1 MIRVE
6 DLEVVYPN
14 GTRGLAPTNLIF
26 QSGVF
31 TVFLGASGAGKSTLL
46 RALNGLVTPT
56 RGRVLI
62 DESGHSPATA
72 ISELTGATP
81 AWCSSSTN

>member
-14 GTRGLAPTNLIF
+14 GARGLAPTNLIF

-46 RALNGLVTPT
+46 RLLLGFEAP
-56 RGRVLI
+56 
-62 DESGHSPATA
+62 ESGHSPAA
-72 ISELTGATP
+72 VISEPTGDTP
-81 AWCSSSTN
+81 VWCSSSIS

>member
-31 TVFLGASGAGKSTLL
+31 TVFLGASGAGNQRCCAHLM
-46 RALNGLVTPT
+46 AL
-56 RGRVLI
+56 
-62 DESGHSPATA
+62 
-72 ISELTGATP
+72 
-81 AWCSSSTN
+81 